1 MAELA
6 SHILCMN
13 DTEIGAWLRKAV
25 SDCINGCANE
35 DADEFIKK
43 QFLKTVEEQR
53 HKQNYDAQRY
63 LARQKNS
70 GKPNHDK
77 TNDPALTAPTAGG
90 SCAIFAI
97 TPCASTVSTNPS
109 QEAPTRKAGDELTE
123 SGNGLLRNPPPSC
136 EEHLDEARQSHQ
148 ESASGSTVRGLAKV
162 AQPGADSPAS
172 LFPED
177 TVKKLYGRFRHVR
190 LSDEDGRELREEFGP
205 RLKDAIEML
214 DNYIE
219 SLPSKKAGEKKCG
232 VKYWQEDYE
241 RKNHKLCMLR
251 WVKRAMDENETVS
264 LNKKAAEARLKKAE
278 STPKS
283 FQQQDLD
290 ARTKFFSTSVV
301 DKMLA
306 NED

>member
-1 MAELA
+1 MARRRSTIAKKVTFDMNAMAAHVYGMTDEELGKWM
-6 SHILCMN
+6 H
-13 DTEIGAWLRKAV
+13 KAIK
-25 SDCINGCANE
+25 DCIEGCVDPETDCFVKRMYEESFSGMKKAQDHNNE
-35 DADEFIKK
+35 MY
-43 QFLKTVEEQR
+43 R
-53 HKQNYDAQRY
+53 NR
-63 LARQKNS
+63 LARKQNS
-70 GKPNHDK
+70 GKLNHDK
-77 TNDPALTAPTAGG
+77 TNDTDAGVH
-90 SCAIFAI
+90 S
-97 TPCASTVSTNPS
+97 
-109 QEAPTRKAGDELTE
+109 
-123 SGNGLLRNPPPSC
+123 
-136 EEHLDEARQSHQ
+136 
-148 ESASGSTVRGLAKV
+148 VRGTPDNV
-162 AQPGADSPAS
+162 APAS
-172 LFPED
+172 NLLPID
-177 TVKKLYGRFRHVR
+177 NTKKLYGRFRHVR

-219 SLPSKKAGEKKCG
+219 SLPSKKSGEKKCG

-251 WVKRAMDENETVS
+251 WVKRAIDENETVE

>member
-6 SHILCMN
+6 SHILCMT

-25 SDCINGCANE
+25 SDCINGCAND

-43 QFLKTVEEQR
+43 QFLQTVEEQR
-53 HKQNYDAQRY
+53 HKQEHDARTY
-63 LARQKNS
+63 RNRLARQKNS

-77 TNDPALTAPTAGG
+77 TNDPVLTTPTAGG
-90 SCAIFAI
+90 SCGTFA
-97 TPCASTVSTNPS
+97 TTTLPLTSTDKTD
-109 QEAPTRKAGDELTE
+109 AGAH
-123 SGNGLLRNPPPSC
+123 S
-136 EEHLDEARQSHQ
+136 
-148 ESASGSTVRGLAKV
+148 VRGTPDNA
-162 AQPGADSPAS
+162 APAS
-172 LFPED
+172 NLLPID
-177 TVKKLYGRFRHVR
+177 NTKKLYGRFRHVR

-251 WVKRAMDENETVS
+251 WVKRAIDENETVS

-283 FQQQDLD
+283 FQQMERDRTSRVLRGESADGKNIVRDEDLTPEELE
-290 ARTKFFSTSVV
+290 AKY
-301 DKMLA
+301 A
-306 NED
+306 

>member
-6 SHILCMN
+6 SHILCMT

-25 SDCINGCANE
+25 SDCINGCAND

-43 QFLKTVEEQR
+43 QFLQTVEEQR
-53 HKQNYDAQRY
+53 HKQEHDARTY
-63 LARQKNS
+63 RNRLARQKNS

-77 TNDPALTAPTAGG
+77 TNDTDAGAH
-90 SCAIFAI
+90 S
-97 TPCASTVSTNPS
+97 
-109 QEAPTRKAGDELTE
+109 
-123 SGNGLLRNPPPSC
+123 
-136 EEHLDEARQSHQ
+136 
-148 ESASGSTVRGLAKV
+148 VRGTPDNA
-162 AQPGADSPAS
+162 APAS
-172 LFPED
+172 NLLPID
-177 TVKKLYGRFRHVR
+177 NTKKLYGRFRHVR

-251 WVKRAMDENETVS
+251 WVKRAIDENEITV

-290 ARTKFFSTSVV
+290 ARTKFFFTSVV

-306 NED
+306 NEE

>member
-1 MAELA
+1 MTDEELGKWM
-6 SHILCMN
+6 H
-13 DTEIGAWLRKAV
+13 KAIK
-25 SDCINGCANE
+25 DCIEGCVDPDTDCFVKRMYEESYGKMQQKQKENANTYRNRL
-35 DADEFIKK
+35 D
-43 QFLKTVEEQR
+43 
-53 HKQNYDAQRY
+53 
-63 LARQKNS
+63 RQKNS

-77 TNDPALTAPTAGG
+77 TNDPD
-90 SCAIFAI
+90 
-97 TPCASTVSTNPS
+97 V
-109 QEAPTRKAGDELTE
+109 
-123 SGNGLLRNPPPSC
+123 
-136 EEHLDEARQSHQ
+136 
-148 ESASGSTVRGLAKV
+148 
-162 AQPGADSPAS
+162 GADSLRGLKSANGVSHCSEAPAS
-172 LFPED
+172 NLLPID
-177 TVKKLYGRFRHVR
+177 NTKKLYGRFRHVR

-251 WVKRAMDENETVS
+251 WVKRAIDENETVE

>member
-1 MAELA
+1 MNAMAAHVYGMTDEELGKWM
-6 SHILCMN
+6 H
-13 DTEIGAWLRKAV
+13 KAIK
-25 SDCINGCANE
+25 DCIEGCIDPETDCFVKRMYEESFSGMKKAQDHNNE
-35 DADEFIKK
+35 MY
-43 QFLKTVEEQR
+43 R
-53 HKQNYDAQRY
+53 NR
-63 LARQKNS
+63 LARKQNS

-77 TNDPALTAPTAGG
+77 TNDPVLTTPTADG
-90 SCAIFAI
+90 SCGTFATTTLPLI
-97 TPCASTVSTNPS
+97 STNDNAQTQTDS
-109 QEAPTRKAGDELTE
+109 GAVSLRGLKSANGVSHCSEAPE
-123 SGNGLLRNPPPSC
+123 SNLLPIDN
-136 EEHLDEARQSHQ
+136 
-148 ESASGSTVRGLAKV
+148 T
-162 AQPGADSPAS
+162 
-172 LFPED
+172 
-177 TVKKLYGRFRHVR
+177 KKLYGRFRHVR

-251 WVKRAMDENETVS
+251 WVKRAIDENETVE

>member
-6 SHILCMN
+6 SHILCMT

-25 SDCINGCANE
+25 SDCINGCAND

-63 LARQKNS
+63 LARKQNS

-77 TNDPALTAPTAGG
+77 TNDTVLTNPTAGG
-90 SCAIFAI
+90 SCGTFA
-97 TPCASTVSTNPS
+97 TTHLHETSTDNTD
-109 QEAPTRKAGDELTE
+109 AGAH
-123 SGNGLLRNPPPSC
+123 S
-136 EEHLDEARQSHQ
+136 
-148 ESASGSTVRGLAKV
+148 VRGTPDNA
-162 AQPGADSPAS
+162 APAS
-172 LFPED
+172 NLLPID
-177 TVKKLYGRFRHVR
+177 NTKNLYGRFRHVR

-251 WVKRAMDENETVS
+251 WVKRAIDENETVS

>member
-1 MAELA
+1 MARRRSTIAKKVTFDMNAMAAHVYGMTDEELGKWM
-6 SHILCMN
+6 H
-13 DTEIGAWLRKAV
+13 KAIK
-25 SDCINGCANE
+25 DCIEGCV
-35 DADEFIKK
+35 DPDTDCFVKRMY
-43 QFLKTVEEQR
+43 EESYDKMQQR
-53 HKQNYDAQRY
+53 QNINVTYHQNR

-77 TNDPALTAPTAGG
+77 TNDPVLTAPSAGG
-90 SCAIFAI
+90 SCATFA
-97 TPCASTVSTNPS
+97 TTS
-109 QEAPTRKAGDELTE
+109 LTE
-123 SGNGLLRNPPPSC
+123 T
-136 EEHLDEARQSHQ
+136 
-148 ESASGSTVRGLAKV
+148 STDKTDAGAHSVRGTPDNA
-162 AQPGADSPAS
+162 APAS
-172 LFPED
+172 NLLPID
-177 TVKKLYGRFRHVR
+177 NTKKLYGRFRHVR